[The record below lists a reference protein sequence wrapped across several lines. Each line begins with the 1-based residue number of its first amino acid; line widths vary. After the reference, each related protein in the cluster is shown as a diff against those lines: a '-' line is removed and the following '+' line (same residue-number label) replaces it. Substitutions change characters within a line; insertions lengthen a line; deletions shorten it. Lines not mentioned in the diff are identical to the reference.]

1 MRGRYWDNPS
11 RSGPPEFPRSF
22 VQDKFELR
30 DELQVT
36 VLFSTAGDCLFP
48 RQPTV
53 LFLTVLFSTV
63 VRPITGSPESPNSF
77 VQDKFELRD
86 ELQVPQPTVLFPT
99 DLFPTVLFP
108 IVFFPTVLFP
118 TVGRRR
124 RSSPSGQSFE
134 FLSSE
139 WIHLHNV
146 KL

>member
-36 VLFSTAGDCLFP
+36 VLFPTAGDCLFP

-63 VRPITGSPESPNSF
+63 LRPITGSPESPRSF

-86 ELQVPQPTVLFPT
+86 ELQVPQPTVLF
-99 DLFPTVLFP
+99 LTVLLCP
-108 IVFFPTVLFP
+108 PWKKR
-118 TVGRRR
+118 GAES
-124 RSSPSGQSFE
+124 RSHLT
-134 FLSSE
+134 LSTE
-139 WIHLHNV
+139 PGTYDRV
-146 KL
+146 KAGFWSCRFRY